1 MIDAVVLSCAINFGG
16 FYSEPASRG
25 ARTAACLAAH
35 DFIENRVLK
44 ETVSF
49 ISLSAQ
55 QDWTKISA
63 YEWEIIGREEARLKK
78 LNTER

>member
-1 MIDAVVLSCAINFGG
+1 MIDAVVLSCVMNFGN

-25 ARTAACLAAH
+25 ARTAACLAVH
-35 DFIENRVLK
+35 DYVNNRVLK
-44 ETVSF
+44 ETVDY

-55 QDWTKISA
+55 YDWKKTTA

-78 LNTER
+78 LNNN